1 MVKPIQHILI
11 ANRGEIAHRI
21 IRTARLMGIRTTA
34 VFSDADA
41 DLPYVSASHQ
51 AVRLPGTAAADT
63 YLDQDLLLDIART
76 YGADAIHPGYG
87 FLSEQAAFAKKC
99 AEASLRFIGPNAAA
113 IASMGS
119 KSEAKAIVEE
129 HEVPTIPGYRGADQ
143 TPERFQREAERMGF
157 PVLIKAA
164 AGGGGKGMRIA
175 RTPEELPGTIESAK
189 REAKAAFG
197 DDELLLERYF
207 ESARH
212 IEFQIFGDQHGHVIH
227 LLERECTIQ
236 RRYQKVLEES
246 PSPVLSNTDREA
258 MGAAAVRAAKALNYD
273 NAGTVEFIYT
283 GPGSFYFLEVN
294 TRLQVEHPVTEAIT
308 GLDLVRW
315 QIEIAEGRRLPLSQ
329 ADIKSRGYALQCRLY
344 AEDPNRDFLPD
355 SGAIHYWLTP
365 EIAGLRYDS
374 SVETG
379 SQVSIHYDPMIA
391 KIIAHGPD
399 RLTAHRRMRTALDQ
413 LSCLGPKTNQ
423 QLLAAILNDQDFQ
436 NGEYDTHYLKNKKE
450 SLLSAQ
456 PPGDHTLAIALVCAG
471 RWHQRQ
477 QKKTLLAHI
486 PSGWRNNPSQG
497 QLESYRIG
505 QQDISVSYRRDGHR
519 MHIDIGEYRTTLR
532 ILSFANHLLRVEQ
545 DGRQNK
551 YPLFIRDD
559 EAWIQLAAGRVLRIA
574 ATPRFPGISQEA
586 ADNGYTAPMP
596 GQVIQV
602 LVTNG
607 QEVTAGTPL
616 LVLSSMKMENTIRA
630 HSAGKVDTVHVEAGE
645 QVVAGTTL
653 ITMTKNETIHAV

>member
-21 IRTARLMGIRTTA
+21 IRTAQRMGIRTTA
-34 VFSDADA
+34 IYSDPDA
-41 DLPYVSASHQ
+41 DLPYVRAAQQ
-51 AVRLPGTAAADT
+51 AIRLPGTAAAET
-63 YLDQDLLLDIART
+63 YLDQDLLLGIARKQ
-76 YGADAIHPGYG
+76 GADAIHPGYG

-99 AEASLRFIGPNAAA
+99 AEAGLRFIGPNATA

-119 KSEAKAIVEE
+119 KSEAKAIMEK

-143 TPERFQREAERMGF
+143 TPRRFQQEAEHMGF
-157 PVLIKAA
+157 PVLVKAA
-164 AGGGGKGMRIA
+164 AGGGGKGMRIV
-175 RTPEELPGTIESAK
+175 RTPEELPKTIQSAR

-212 IEFQIFGDQHGHVIH
+212 IEFQIFGDQHGNVIH

-246 PSPVLSNTDREA
+246 PSPVLSADDRKA

-283 GPGSFYFLEVN
+283 GPGSFFFLEVN

-308 GLDLVRW
+308 GLDLVQW
-315 QIEIAEGRRLPLSQ
+315 QIEVAEGRRLQLRQ
-329 ADIKSRGYALQCRLY
+329 ADIKSQGYALQCRLY
-344 AEDPNRDFLPD
+344 AEDPHQDFLPD
-355 SGAIHYWLTP
+355 SGAIHYWHTP

-374 SVETG
+374 SVESG
-379 SQVSIHYDPMIA
+379 SEVSIHYDPMIA

-399 RLTAHRRMRTALDQ
+399 RATAHRRMRSALNQ

-423 QLLAAILNDQDFQ
+423 QLLAAILEDPDFQ
-436 NGEYDTHYLKNKKE
+436 NGKYDTHYLKNNKE
-450 SLLSAQ
+450 SLLTAQ
-456 PPGDHTLAIALVCAG
+456 APGDDILAIALVCAG

-486 PSGWRNNPSQG
+486 PSGWRNNRSQG

-505 QQDISVSYRRDGHR
+505 EQDFSVSYRRDGHHL
-519 MHIDIGEYRTTLR
+519 HIDIGEYRTTLR
-532 ILSFANHLLRVEQ
+532 ILSFADHRLRVEQ
-545 DGRQNK
+545 DGRQNQ

-559 EAWIQLAAGRVLRIA
+559 QAWVQLSSGRVLRIDV
-574 ATPRFPGISQEA
+574 TPRFPDVSEVA

-602 LVTNG
+602 LVADG

-616 LVLSSMKMENTIRA
+616 LILTSMKMENTIEA
-630 HSAGKVDTVHVEAGE
+630 HSAGKVDVVHVETGE
-645 QVVAGTTL
+645 QVAAGTTL